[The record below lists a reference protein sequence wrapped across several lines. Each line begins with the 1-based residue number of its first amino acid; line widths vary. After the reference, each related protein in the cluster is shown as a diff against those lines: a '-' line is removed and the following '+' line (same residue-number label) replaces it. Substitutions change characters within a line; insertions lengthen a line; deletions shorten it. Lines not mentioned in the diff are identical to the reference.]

1 MSVSVVAG
9 GDIILYFGH
18 SEFLVLKDCYY
29 ILNFIRNLIS
39 VECLKKQ
46 GYFIEWSCFI
56 SIYNKVVC
64 SDWKLNNLYFVQP
77 KPSHWMTLKGLM
89 MKKLL
94 RE

>member
-1 MSVSVVAG
+1 MSVSVVAE

-46 GYFIEWSCFI
+46 GYYVSLNDPIFI

-64 SDWKLNNLYFVQP
+64 SDWKLNNLYFVQS
-77 KPSHWMTLKGLM
+77 KPSH
-89 MKKLL
+89 
-94 RE
+94 